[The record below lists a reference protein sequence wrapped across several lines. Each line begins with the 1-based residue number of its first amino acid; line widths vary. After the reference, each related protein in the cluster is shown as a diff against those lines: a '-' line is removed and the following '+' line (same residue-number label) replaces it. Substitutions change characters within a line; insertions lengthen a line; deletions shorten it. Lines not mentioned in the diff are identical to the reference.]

1 MDLVFVIVQIL
12 GIISLVLFVV
22 SLQQRRKENLLL
34 WQIAGTL
41 LFVAQY
47 VLSDRLTGALTF
59 SVVAV
64 RGLVFYIYRKKDLKP
79 SVAVL
84 VVFLA
89 ALLGSTIIS
98 WQNMLSVIPF
108 LATAAK
114 TWGTWQDDMKWT
126 RRVSLLSQTIMIAY
140 DLAAGMYTA
149 ALTEACNSVSTIVA
163 MRRFD
168 GPPRPCGGTPP
179 RRGIEG

>member
-1 MDLVFVIVQIL
+1 LERFVVVQIL
-12 GIISLVLFVV
+12 GVISLALFVI

-47 VLSDRLTGALTF
+47 ILTGRLTGALTF

-64 RGLVFYIYRKKDLKP
+64 RGLVFFIYKRKDLRP

-84 VVFLA
+84 VAFLA
-89 ALLGSTIIS
+89 ALLASTIFT
-98 WQNMLSVIPF
+98 WQSMLSVIPF
-108 LATAAK
+108 IATAAK
-114 TWGTWQDDMKWT
+114 TWGTWQDDMKWM

-149 ALTEACNSVSTIVA
+149 ALTEACNSVSTVVA

-168 GPPRPCGGTPP
+168 FTKKA
-179 RRGIEG
+179 